1 MGNCGF
7 KSKKKANVHAPQE
20 MPGIG
25 ALRISRGVNCPKCNM
40 FFPQSTPF
48 LIVNSHIETCLLT
61 DESALNGSNIY
72 IHENPLDPN
81 NLIIPSSNFKA
92 GASRHI
98 WLKKVDANGKA
109 TWEKT
114 TATSTKTVDHLE
126 NMSAESAK
134 ELPFE
139 DKKKWFKLQMD
150 KIRIP
155 WVCGADYL
163 NISHKNV
170 VETALKSIK
179 KVHLHKEV
187 KIVFEEE
194 RNVNDAGGLLR
205 EFIQLLCQELF
216 KDEHGLFL
224 KTQTEEIMYRINPEI
239 PLTQRNLSLYHL
251 IGKVIGKAIFEQMS
265 IPMQFDHL
273 LLKQMIQADFSL
285 EDLATF
291 DKQLYKSLKFLKETS
306 IDNDDIFEEYFVT
319 ALPDGEEIELV
330 PGGKEMKITDNN
342 KEEYI
347 KLILE
352 WHGKKSIEPKLKAL
366 FDGIFQ
372 VVPKKIFKILTIEEL
387 EMILYGLPFID
398 VNDWETTTIYKG
410 AFYKNHQT
418 IRWFW
423 EVIKELNQEQLSK
436 FFYFCTGSK
445 RPPVEGFSG
454 LQSNRGE
461 IQKFTIE
468 SVKFD
473 KENTSLKA
481 HTCFN
486 RLELPMYTEKE
497 MIQNAVE
504 TILSMDFS
512 GVFGL
517 E

>member
-1 MGNCGF
+1 
-7 KSKKKANVHAPQE
+7 
-20 MPGIG
+20 
-25 ALRISRGVNCPKCNM
+25 
-40 FFPQSTPF
+40 
-48 LIVNSHIETCLLT
+48 
-61 DESALNGSNIY
+61 
-72 IHENPLDPN
+72 
-81 NLIIPSSNFKA
+81 
-92 GASRHI
+92 
-98 WLKKVDANGKA
+98 
-109 TWEKT
+109 
-114 TATSTKTVDHLE
+114 
-126 NMSAESAK
+126 
-134 ELPFE
+134 
-139 DKKKWFKLQMD
+139 
-150 KIRIP
+150 
-155 WVCGADYL
+155 
-163 NISHKNV
+163 
-170 VETALKSIK
+170 
-179 KVHLHKEV
+179 
-187 KIVFEEE
+187 
-194 RNVNDAGGLLR
+194 
-205 EFIQLLCQELF
+205 
-216 KDEHGLFL
+216 
-224 KTQTEEIMYRINPEI
+224 MYRINPEI